1 VDWLKLSV
9 DLPDHPK
16 VAELSDRA
24 KWVLISAWCYVAR
37 FELQEGHVP
46 DAAARNLGLNN
57 KIASELEAAGLLHRN
72 GSGWH
77 IHDWDDHQ
85 SQIDELADI
94 RRKARERKAAERR
107 RRKES
112 PSHEG

>member
-1 VDWLKLSV
+1 VDWFKVSV

-16 VAELSDRA
+16 VADLSYQA
-24 KWVLISAWCYVAR
+24 KWVLIASWCYVAR
-37 FELQEGHVP
+37 FELREGHVP
-46 DAAARNLGLNN
+46 DAAARNLGLTT

-72 GSGWH
+72 GCGWH
-77 IHDWDDHQ
+77 IHDWDEHQ

-107 RRKES
+107 RRKEH
-112 PSHEG
+112 PSNEG